1 MAHRQVS
8 KTRTS
13 ATGCVRTHYW
23 LKPPCLL
30 ARCPISCQNSRKL
43 SSPSLFLSNDLMSW
57 STTAGSAESCRK
69 TGRDWTCVIYN
80 QPAPVSHSGGCS
92 VEIQLVRACVCALAQ
107 ARARALKRG
116 GKVAPLTCYKEKKMQ
131 HQRPDLAAGA
141 AALSPSSGYC
151 VYFAAISFSFFFFL
165 NSVSRGKATLHNY
178 DVVKHKENMK
188 TARPQ
193 QGKASLKSLM
203 FDLLLMIMQWSC
215 RN

>member
-92 VEIQLVRACVCALAQ
+92 VEIQLVRACVCALAH
-107 ARARALKRG
+107 ARARVKKGWQSGATDLLQR
-116 GKVAPLTCYKEKKMQ
+116 KENATSATWFGS
-131 HQRPDLAAGA
+131 R
-141 AALSPSSGYC
+141 
-151 VYFAAISFSFFFFL
+151 
-165 NSVSRGKATLHNY
+165 SRGSVA
-178 DVVKHKENMK
+178 
-188 TARPQ
+188 
-193 QGKASLKSLM
+193 
-203 FDLLLMIMQWSC
+203 I
-215 RN
+215 

>member
-92 VEIQLVRACVCALAQ
+92 VEIQLVRACVCALAH
-107 ARARALKRG
+107 AHARALKRG

-151 VYFAAISFSFFFFL
+151 VYFAAISFSFFFELGF
-165 NSVSRGKATLHNY
+165 SR
-178 DVVKHKENMK
+178 
-188 TARPQ
+188 
-193 QGKASLKSLM
+193 KS
-203 FDLLLMIMQWSC
+203 DSP
-215 RN
+215 